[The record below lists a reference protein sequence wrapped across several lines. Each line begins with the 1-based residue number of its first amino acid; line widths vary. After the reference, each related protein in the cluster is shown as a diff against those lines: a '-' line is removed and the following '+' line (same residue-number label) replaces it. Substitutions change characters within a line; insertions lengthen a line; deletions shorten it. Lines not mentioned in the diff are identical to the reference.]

1 VGELAISALSS
12 RLNTQ
17 LFLGASFCRIYRI
30 VSTMLSKPQASK
42 LWSTTSL
49 SRSPSRVN
57 SSSPVYIPSL
67 AKHTYILPPGAK
79 FYYMRGILH
88 DFPDDKC
95 RVILQHCID
104 VLAPDSLILI
114 DDMVLP
120 NTGVY
125 WQTAQVD
132 LTMMVALAARERT
145 HEQWTA
151 LLDSVG
157 LRIVDIHVYTPPV
170 HESVITCVPK

>member
-1 VGELAISALSS
+1 
-12 RLNTQ
+12 
-17 LFLGASFCRIYRI
+17 
-30 VSTMLSKPQASK
+30 
-42 LWSTTSL
+42 
-49 SRSPSRVN
+49 
-57 SSSPVYIPSL
+57 
-67 AKHTYILPPGAK
+67 
-79 FYYMRGILH
+79 MRGILH